1 MSLMQERI
9 ANAKAKEQ
17 QLLKA
22 KGVNKAVSKGERNG
36 LRNVSLIN
44 DMVKKTKIILL
55 SILAIFIG
63 VFFNHFTYYFLLEK
77 SDGIYKLINCL
88 EKVTSSP

>member
-1 MSLMQERI
+1 
-9 ANAKAKEQ
+9 
-17 QLLKA
+17 
-22 KGVNKAVSKGERNG
+22 
-36 LRNVSLIN
+36 
-44 DMVKKTKIILL
+44 MVKKTKIILL

-88 EKVTSSP
+88 EKVTSSPYLFFSIQTYPLLLFLPGLFIGG